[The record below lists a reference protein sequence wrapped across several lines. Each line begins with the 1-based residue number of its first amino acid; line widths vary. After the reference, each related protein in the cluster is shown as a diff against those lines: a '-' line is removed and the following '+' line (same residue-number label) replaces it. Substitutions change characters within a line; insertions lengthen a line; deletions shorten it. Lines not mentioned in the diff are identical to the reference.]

1 MYIKSYA
8 EKEVKL
14 CATCGTAYPT
24 NMASTTCM
32 ICLDERQW
40 VPQNGQIWIPHSE
53 LLKTH
58 SVKLNRIQEN
68 FYELI
73 INPKF
78 AIGQR
83 ALLVL
88 SEHGNILW
96 DCIPLLDELTIE
108 FIKAKGGLKAIA
120 FSHPHFYSNMNEWAD
135 IFDCPILIHKN
146 DAEHIMV
153 KEKHL
158 ILWEGDELELWDG
171 MKLYLIGGHFAG
183 SSILHVPHLS
193 KKGAILCG
201 DTLYLSPN
209 KQHFSVVWSS
219 PNRMPLPLSEIR
231 RIQNRFEQ
239 ITFDTFYGFV
249 SIQNLTKNVKEI
261 LKKSFDRYK

>member
-1 MYIKSYA
+1 MKEIKT
-8 EKEVKL
+8 
-14 CATCGTAYPT
+14 CATCGTAYPI
-24 NMASTTCM
+24 NIAPKTC
-32 ICLDERQW
+32 ITCLDERQW
-40 VPQNGQIWIPHSE
+40 VPQEGQKWVSHSK

-68 FYELI
+68 LYELT

-83 ALLVL
+83 AMLVL

-96 DCIPLLDELTIE
+96 DCIPLLDEMTIE
-108 FIKAKGGLKAIA
+108 FIKAKGGLRAIA

-135 IFDCPILIHKN
+135 VFDCPILIHKN

-153 KEKHL
+153 KGNH
-158 ILWEGDELELWDG
+158 ITLWEGNELELWDK
-171 MKLYLIGGHFAG
+171 MKLFLIGGHFAG
-183 SSILHVPHLS
+183 SSLLHVPHLS
-193 KKGAILCG
+193 KKGSIICG

-219 PNRMPLPLSEIR
+219 PNRMPLPLKEMR
-231 RIQNRFEQ
+231 RIQARLEH
-239 ITFDTFYGFV
+239 ITFDAFYGYI
-249 SIQNLTKNVKEI
+249 STQNLTHKVKEV
-261 LKKSFDRYK
+261 LKKSFEKYT